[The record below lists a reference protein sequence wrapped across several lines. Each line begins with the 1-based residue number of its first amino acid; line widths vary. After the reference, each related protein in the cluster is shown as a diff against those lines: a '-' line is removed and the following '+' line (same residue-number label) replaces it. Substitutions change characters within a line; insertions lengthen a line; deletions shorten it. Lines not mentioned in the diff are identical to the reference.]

1 MTKDDVIILPGNVL
15 SRQKRSP
22 QFWACP
28 KNRKKLRGNTR
39 ACQARRLAKACQVE
53 LMAFVI
59 RGYVHSAHLLAHGHD
74 AAPWICSGDADES
87 FRVGK
92 RQRNEQNS
100 VHQAEDGSVG
110 TDAEGECKEDRK
122 STRLNSS
129 HRCISYAVFCLK
141 KKKNNKN
148 ASQ

>member
-59 RGYVHSAHLLAHGHD
+59 RGYVHSAHLLAHATTPPLGYVPVMPTSRSGLGNGRGTSRIPFTRPKMEVL
-74 AAPWICSGDADES
+74 APMPRA
-87 FRVGK
+87 R
-92 RQRNEQNS
+92 
-100 VHQAEDGSVG
+100 
-110 TDAEGECKEDRK
+110 
-122 STRLNSS
+122 
-129 HRCISYAVFCLK
+129 
-141 KKKNNKN
+141 
-148 ASQ
+148 

>member
-110 TDAEGECKEDRK
+110 TETYPRGGVVAMREQVRAMDVA
-122 STRLNSS
+122 
-129 HRCISYAVFCLK
+129 A
-141 KKKNNKN
+141 
-148 ASQ
+148 

>member
-74 AAPWICSGDADES
+74 AAPWICSG
-87 FRVGK
+87 
-92 RQRNEQNS
+92 
-100 VHQAEDGSVG
+100 
-110 TDAEGECKEDRK
+110 EDRK

-129 HRCISYAVFCLK
+129 HGYISY
-141 KKKNNKN
+141 
-148 ASQ
+148 